1 MKKQRAAGATLRV
14 PEVAMTGS
22 SLSSP
27 ETISG
32 PLRDEAALERLFR
45 AHFSALTQEAKSHL
59 GESAATAAPKVVE
72 GAFRQAWD
80 ERDHIATEADL
91 STFLHDAVRRS
102 AARELSRRAGA
113 RHLGG
118 ASGGHAHHAQ
128 AEATVD
134 EAWHH
139 LTRQLHPEQVRA
151 EAAAY
156 SEQLRHHAAEHV
168 GDLSKPR
175 SWKMPVLFAIVA
187 AALAAGAMWYITS
200 LGADR
205 AVTRALGSSEART
218 LTANPGQTGVLTL
231 DDSTKVML
239 GAGSRLTIPQK
250 FNLELRAVKIVGA
263 AKFTVAPGN
272 PLPFEIRAGDDASIV
287 ATGTTII
294 ARAYPNDPFTT
305 VNLAEGQATVRVG
318 KETRPLTAGQTVVV
332 ENGNKLRDA
341 TPEEAAVAVNW
352 TNRRV
357 TMSRKLR
364 DVVAEMN
371 RWFGTAI
378 AVPENK
384 VLDRN
389 ASVDAPLDSMRV
401 AIGQIEKSADVT
413 FRYEGPNQAMVFR
426 ANGGQ
431 GEKK

>member
-1 MKKQRAAGATLRV
+1 
-14 PEVAMTGS
+14 MTGS

-27 ETISG
+27 DTISG
-32 PLRDEAALERLFR
+32 PLRDEAALESQFR
-45 AHFSALTQEAKSHL
+45 THFAALCEEAKSHL
-59 GESAATAAPKVVE
+59 GESAATAAPKVVD
-72 GAFRQAWD
+72 GAFRQAWA
-80 ERDHIATEADL
+80 ERDQIATEADL
-91 STFLHDAVRRS
+91 NTFLHDAIRRT

-118 ASGGHAHHAQ
+118 ASAAHAHHTQPEMTIDQ
-128 AEATVD
+128 A
-134 EAWHH
+134 WQH

-175 SWKMPVLFAIVA
+175 SWKMPVLFALVA
-187 AALAAGAMWYITS
+187 AALAAGAMWYVTS

-205 AVTRALGSSEART
+205 AVTRALNSSEART
-218 LTANPGQTGVLTL
+218 LSANPGQTGMLTL

-239 GAGSRLTIPQK
+239 GAGSKLTIPQK
-250 FNLELRAVKIVGA
+250 FNVELRAVKIVGA
-263 AKFTVAPGN
+263 ARFAVAPGN
-272 PLPFEIRAGDDASIV
+272 PQPFEVRAGDASIV

-294 ARAYPNDPFTT
+294 ARAYPNDPFVTI
-305 VNLAEGQATVRVG
+305 NLAEGQANVRVG
-318 KETRPLTAGQTVVV
+318 KETRALSAGQTVVV
-332 ENGNKLRDA
+332 ENGGKIRDA
-341 TPEEAAVAVNW
+341 TPEEAAVGVNW

-357 TMSRKLR
+357 TISRKLR

-371 RWFGTAI
+371 RWFGTSI

-384 VLDRN
+384 ALDRN

-401 AIGQIEKSADVT
+401 AISQVEKSADVT
-413 FRYEGPNQAMVFR
+413 FGYEGQNQAMVFR
-426 ANGGQ
+426 TNTVPGVPN
-431 GEKK
+431 KK